1 MQQAFRHQIRARG
14 KRLLDLAGSIGL
26 DARDNDET
34 ALRKRVAVV
43 LFGGTVPLTIAWSA
57 IYLAVGAPLAAAV
70 PGFYSVITP
79 INTLIF
85 AHTRNLG
92 IYRFTQ
98 LLLVLI
104 LPWLV
109 MISLGGFRQSSAVV
123 LWAALSP
130 LGALLIDDLRGT
142 LFWIA
147 GFIAL
152 LIVGAILEPNLPQAN
167 LPQAFI
173 ASFYILNIGGVISIA
188 YGLLYYFVDR
198 RNFFQRRAEMLLLN
212 ILPKE
217 ISEALKATPRTIADE
232 YTAASILFAD
242 VVEFTPMAAAM
253 TPLQLVDLL
262 NEVFQCF
269 DDLVEK
275 YDLEKIK
282 TIGDCYMVA
291 SGVPCPRPDHA
302 VALVNLALDM
312 QAVIAERRFGGRQ
325 LAFRIGIN
333 SGPVVAGVIGRK
345 KFIYDLW
352 GETVNLASR
361 MESHGRSR
369 CVQITRST
377 YDLIK
382 DSFDCEALG
391 LMDVKGAGPTE
402 VWHVIGRGSALAH
415 KAIEW
420 PFAAVAK

>member
-1 MQQAFRHQIRARG
+1 MQQAVRHRIRARS

-26 DARDNDET
+26 DARDNDEA

-43 LFGGTVPLTIAWSA
+43 LFGGTLPLTIAWSA

-104 LPWLV
+104 LPWLA

-152 LIVGAILEPNLPQAN
+152 LIVGAILEPDLPQAS

-173 ASFYILNIGGVISIA
+173 A
-188 YGLLYYFVDR
+188 
-198 RNFFQRRAEMLLLN
+198 
-212 ILPKE
+212 
-217 ISEALKATPRTIADE
+217 
-232 YTAASILFAD
+232 LF
-242 VVEFTPMAAAM
+242 
-253 TPLQLVDLL
+253 
-262 NEVFQCF
+262 
-269 DDLVEK
+269 
-275 YDLEKIK
+275 
-282 TIGDCYMVA
+282 
-291 SGVPCPRPDHA
+291 
-302 VALVNLALDM
+302 
-312 QAVIAERRFGGRQ
+312 
-325 LAFRIGIN
+325 
-333 SGPVVAGVIGRK
+333 
-345 KFIYDLW
+345 
-352 GETVNLASR
+352 
-361 MESHGRSR
+361 
-369 CVQITRST
+369 
-377 YDLIK
+377 
-382 DSFDCEALG
+382 
-391 LMDVKGAGPTE
+391 
-402 VWHVIGRGSALAH
+402 
-415 KAIEW
+415 
-420 PFAAVAK
+420 

>member
-1 MQQAFRHQIRARG
+1 MQQGVRDRIRARS

-43 LFGGTVPLTIAWSA
+43 LFGGTLPLTLAWSA
-57 IYLAVGAPLAAAV
+57 IYLAVGAPLAAAA

-109 MISLGGFRQSSAVV
+109 MISLGGFRQLSAVV

-152 LIVGAILEPNLPQAN
+152 LIVGAILEPYLPQAN

-173 ASFYILNIGGVISIA
+173 ALFYILNIGAVTSIA
-188 YGLLYYFVDR
+188 FGL
-198 RNFFQRRAEMLLLN
+198 
-212 ILPKE
+212 
-217 ISEALKATPRTIADE
+217 
-232 YTAASILFAD
+232 
-242 VVEFTPMAAAM
+242 
-253 TPLQLVDLL
+253 
-262 NEVFQCF
+262 
-269 DDLVEK
+269 
-275 YDLEKIK
+275 
-282 TIGDCYMVA
+282 
-291 SGVPCPRPDHA
+291 
-302 VALVNLALDM
+302 
-312 QAVIAERRFGGRQ
+312 
-325 LAFRIGIN
+325 
-333 SGPVVAGVIGRK
+333 
-345 KFIYDLW
+345 
-352 GETVNLASR
+352 
-361 MESHGRSR
+361 GRSR
-369 CVQITRST
+369 IGEPKRASRRFELRCIAVTR
-377 YDLIK
+377 Y
-382 DSFDCEALG
+382 A
-391 LMDVKGAGPTE
+391 A
-402 VWHVIGRGSALAH
+402 ALARGFSPVTRH
-415 KAIEW
+415 LAHMD
-420 PFAAVAK
+420 